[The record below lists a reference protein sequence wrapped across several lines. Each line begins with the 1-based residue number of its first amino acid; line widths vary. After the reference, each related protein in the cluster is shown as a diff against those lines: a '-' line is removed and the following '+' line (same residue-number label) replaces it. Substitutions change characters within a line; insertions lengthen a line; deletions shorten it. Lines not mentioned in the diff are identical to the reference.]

1 MGEIRGCVQSL
12 TRTLDN
18 KYLLTI
24 EATGNVRELF
34 DEMRDKDC
42 DISIK
47 KHREKRSL
55 DANAYFH
62 LLVSEIAKSLNISL
76 EQCKVNMNIEYGTI
90 AKDVDGKKIGFMLPQ
105 NVDVNSLYKYT
116 KWFDEREINGVK
128 FNCYIVFKETHT
140 LNSKE
145 MARLIDGTIQEAKQ
159 LGIETATPDEIARMN
174 ALWGEKIG
182 A

>member
-1 MGEIRGCVQSL
+1 MGEIRGCIRSL

-24 EATGNVRELF
+24 EATGNVKEIF
-34 DEMRDKDC
+34 ETMKDMDC
-42 DISIK
+42 DIKIK

-62 LLVSEIAKSLNISL
+62 VLVSEIAKKVGIGL
-76 EQCKVNMNIEYGTI
+76 EQCKVNLNIEYGTI
-90 AKDVDGKKIGFMLPQ
+90 DKDEEGKKIGFMLPQ
-105 NVDVNSLYKYT
+105 GVDVNSIYKYT

-140 LNSKE
+140 LDSKE
-145 MARLIDGTIQEAKQ
+145 MARLIDGTIQEAKE
-159 LGIETATPDEIARMN
+159 LGISTATPDEIARMN

>member
-1 MGEIRGCVQSL
+1 MGEIRGCIRSL
-12 TRTLDN
+12 HRTLDN

-24 EATGNVRELF
+24 EATEGVKTIFEELQ
-34 DEMRDKDC
+34 DTDC
-42 DISIK
+42 DIKIK

-62 LLVSEIAKSLNISL
+62 VLVSEIAKKVGIGL

-90 AKDVDGKKIGFMLPQ
+90 AKDEEGKKIGFMLPQ
-105 NVDVNSLYKYT
+105 GVDVNSIYKYT

-128 FNCYIVFKETHT
+128 FNCYIVFKETHN

-145 MARLIDGTIQEAKQ
+145 MARLIDGTIQEAKE
-159 LGIETATPDEIARMN
+159 LGISTATPDEIARMK